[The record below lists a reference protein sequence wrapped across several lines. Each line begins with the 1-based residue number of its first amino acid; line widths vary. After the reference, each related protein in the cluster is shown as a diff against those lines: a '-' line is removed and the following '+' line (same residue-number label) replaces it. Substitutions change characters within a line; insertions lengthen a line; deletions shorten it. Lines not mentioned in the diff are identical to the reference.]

1 MATQMQLE
9 VVVAGIAW
17 LPTSCEAEAAIKRVN
32 KDENGKRKLFLY
44 PCKDR
49 DKDKVGDRPAKLNE
63 KESGRELAREK
74 KANDKFFCWK
84 KNMKIL

>member
-1 MATQMQLE
+1 M
-9 VVVAGIAW
+9 
-17 LPTSCEAEAAIKRVN
+17 
-32 KDENGKRKLFLY
+32 FLY